1 MDGFHKFFYFKMV
14 KSYIAMILLLLSIKA
29 AAFVKGVIPV
39 HSEKHP
45 DPTSVTFTMQ
55 AKYKKKFL
63 GGVGH
68 GTKTGY

>member
-1 MDGFHKFFYFKMV
+1 
-14 KSYIAMILLLLSIKA
+14 MILLLLPINE
-29 AAFVKGVIPV
+29 AAFFKDDIPA

-63 GGVGH
+63 GGVVH